1 MRKTASIAI
10 LFGAALLSF
19 SCAKENTV
27 KEPEPKLV
35 SITVEDCARA
45 SGLSKTT
52 ITEQAREDAKTG
64 GCELGFYGIIANSR
78 VSIIRTSF
86 LNFIDHG
93 RGGETA

>member
-1 MRKTASIAI
+1 MSKVRLSVTEQGMSQVEALEAI
-10 LFGAALLSF
+10 RAA
-19 SCAKENTV
+19 TDH
-27 KEPEPKLV
+27 V

-52 ITEQAREDAKTG
+52 ITDQAREDAKTG